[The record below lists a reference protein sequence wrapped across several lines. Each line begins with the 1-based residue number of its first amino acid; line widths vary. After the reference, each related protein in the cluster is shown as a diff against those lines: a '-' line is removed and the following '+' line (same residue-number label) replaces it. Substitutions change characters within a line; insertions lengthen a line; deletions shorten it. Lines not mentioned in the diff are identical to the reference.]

1 MENHIKMNDLGMPQ
15 FEEAAIELDIY
26 ITIDMGMDTYIYNAS
41 IDCS

>member
-26 ITIDMGMDTYIYNAS
+26 IYITIDMGMDTYIY
-41 IDCS
+41 I

>member
-26 ITIDMGMDTYIYNAS
+26 IYNYRHGNGYIYNAS
-41 IDCS
+41 IDYS